1 MKSLRART
9 STHNSPYRIRRRFFK
24 KRHGVAFAY
33 IFGSRA
39 RNMARE
45 DSDYNIAVFFRNN
58 NVSVLDKITLAED
71 IAESLWVPVDRV
83 DVVVLNKAVRF

>member
-1 MKSLRART
+1 
-9 STHNSPYRIRRRFFK
+9 
-24 KRHGVAFAY
+24 
-33 IFGSRA
+33 
-39 RNMARE
+39 MARE